1 MPAVEG
7 TTELLGISFVVA
19 LITLYMF
26 NDTLRGGVDMA
37 SAKVKN
43 LYSRASKNWGLSSFT
58 DDELNESER
67 NRNIRKFRNA
77 HVGGLYNEGNT
88 CFMNSV
94 IQALASCD
102 PIVDFCEAY
111 QDDTNFSGGLRD
123 IMENLNHIQMRQHGY
138 TTLKLMKQIGGSQRW
153 SRYNQEDAQEFFQEL
168 LTTLE
173 KDRKAIEKGN
183 EDSQSEKADK
193 KEESG
198 SSLNKVTPFDGAF
211 AVRVGC
217 LRCGDMEG
225 IRTGV
230 LSSVDLN
237 LGLDTNSVT
246 LSKLLSDYTDMETIS
261 GVECYRCTLNRY
273 EEELNKKLS
282 EFSEQEKL
290 QAAFQARIKEVQNVL
305 KEKVIDDKVYA
316 KLKCSALKVQSDKS
330 KQTMFAQPSPDV
342 LMIHINRSAFDLR
355 SGIIRK
361 NFATVDF
368 PSVLDL
374 SPFTA
379 DPADDSNNDPHYP
392 MQGIPTKSGDLY
404 NLKAAVIHYG
414 SANFGHYIS
423 FRKFHGFWWRISD
436 DQVDLTTESQ
446 VLNAQ
451 GVFMLFYEKQGV
463 STRPEVPEPNPIL
476 PAQNDKED
484 DQDPEHESD
493 TQRDIA
499 QGESDA
505 QPGVSGQQVRQDDQ
519 DEAIP

>member
-1 MPAVEG
+1 
-7 TTELLGISFVVA
+7 
-19 LITLYMF
+19 
-26 NDTLRGGVDMA
+26 
-37 SAKVKN
+37 
-43 LYSRASKNWGLSSFT
+43 
-58 DDELNESER
+58 
-67 NRNIRKFRNA
+67 
-77 HVGGLYNEGNT
+77 
-88 CFMNSV
+88 
-94 IQALASCD
+94 
-102 PIVDFCEAY
+102 
-111 QDDTNFSGGLRD
+111 
-123 IMENLNHIQMRQHGY
+123 
-138 TTLKLMKQIGGSQRW
+138 
-153 SRYNQEDAQEFFQEL
+153 
-168 LTTLE
+168 
-173 KDRKAIEKGN
+173 
-183 EDSQSEKADK
+183 
-193 KEESG
+193 
-198 SSLNKVTPFDGAF
+198 
-211 AVRVGC
+211 
-217 LRCGDMEG
+217 
-225 IRTGV
+225 
-230 LSSVDLN
+230 
-237 LGLDTNSVT
+237 
-246 LSKLLSDYTDMETIS
+246 
-261 GVECYRCTLNRY
+261 
-273 EEELNKKLS
+273 
-282 EFSEQEKL
+282 
-290 QAAFQARIKEVQNVL
+290 
-305 KEKVIDDKVYA
+305 
-316 KLKCSALKVQSDKS
+316 
-330 KQTMFAQPSPDV
+330 MFAQPSPDV